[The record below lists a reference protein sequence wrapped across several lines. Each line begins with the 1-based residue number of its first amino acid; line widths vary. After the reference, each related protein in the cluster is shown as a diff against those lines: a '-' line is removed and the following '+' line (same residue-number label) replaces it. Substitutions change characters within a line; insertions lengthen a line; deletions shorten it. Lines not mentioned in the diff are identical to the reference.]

1 MAGKK
6 DSKNASAAAPEDQ
19 IRASALDFAPDQ
31 DLSKQTEDLDPM
43 NSIPTLVPNKPGFE
57 AGQTVGGRYIGTKTV
72 YSNKFTA
79 AKRDEQG
86 RMYRK
91 LHIFQHVK
99 SGQKFGIWGVGQL
112 DWVMSQVDATT
123 KPYMEV
129 TYEGVGEVLKQ
140 GQSAPHNFKFKGAGI
155 DLDRMND
162 EAEMQRGMATDY
174 SATPETA
181 RQ

>member
-6 DSKNASAAAPEDQ
+6 DSKNAAAEAPEEAL
-19 IRASALDFAPDQ
+19 RASALDFAPDQ

-112 DWVMSQVDATT
+112 DWVMSQVDATN

-155 DLDRMND
+155 DLDRMNED
-162 EAEMQRGMATDY
+162 MEGQRGMVTDL
-174 SATPETA
+174 TRGPDEI